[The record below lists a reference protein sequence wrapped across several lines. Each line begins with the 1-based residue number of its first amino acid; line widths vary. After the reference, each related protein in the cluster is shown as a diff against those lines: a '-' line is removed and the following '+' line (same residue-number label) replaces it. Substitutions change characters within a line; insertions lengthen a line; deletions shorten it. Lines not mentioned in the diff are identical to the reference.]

1 MEKSE
6 FLERLSARLKDLPDD
21 EVQEIIGDYEEHFA
35 AGVEAGRT
43 ETAIA
48 AALGDPDEIGKQL
61 CAASHLKTAEQ
72 TGSFAA
78 LCRAALATFGLGL
91 FNFCIALVPI
101 VVAASIIFAIF
112 VTGVSLAL
120 GGGVAL
126 GRHGR
131 ALPGAAWHDCDHALR
146 DPACEDRDGR
156 RAHRRR
162 TAGDGR
168 EHLPGTFLC
177 TGDSTLLQDEPL
189 YGQEGISQRTM
200 ILRRPEPHNRPG
212 MERPAPCTPA
222 RSVSRQR

>member
-126 GRHGR
+126 VVTAVPSLVPPGMTVTMPFETPLARIATAAGLIAVGLLVTVGSIYPARFFAR
-131 ALPGAAWHDCDHALR
+131 AMARYFRMNLSMV
-146 DPACEDRDGR
+146 R
-156 RAHRRR
+156 RAYRN
-162 TAGDGR
+162 
-168 EHLPGTFLC
+168 EL
-177 TGDSTLLQDEPL
+177 
-189 YGQEGISQRTM
+189 
-200 ILRRPEPHNRPG
+200 
-212 MERPAPCTPA
+212 
-222 RSVSRQR
+222 